1 MPPEIDFDV
10 ESIFKHYP
18 DMTMSKIQA
27 AMLKHNGRVN
37 LSKMI
42 NIEKSEFQYFKMTML
57 SINHK
62 KYPLKK
68 LMLNDCELTDGKFS
82 ALVPLICKFKSV
94 TLNGTQK
101 IGVSGWTTFSEYLI
115 KHGSKLEKLE
125 LKIAKTEASAMQLG
139 RKMEDFVEDLEEIDQ
154 AGWEVNDKVMELLA
168 PALARIKEVHLGQTA
183 ITEKGWETLK
193 KAIKSREEKQSAW
206 GTPNKLAILNLSL
219 MSRQNVKGEIKYIQ
233 PSHMKELSNVLI
245 KMEHVNLA
253 GQQLIRKA
261 PRKESNTEKSAE
273 KSETG
278 WQIFQKII
286 KETDSGNLRL
296 KSLDVTNCG
305 MDTDV
310 IQRLKRALPKKV
322 KMIIDEK
329 GQNHEDQTTS
339 CCGCCI

>member
-1 MPPEIDFDV
+1 MPPEIDFDI
-10 ESIFKHYP
+10 ESVFKHYP

-37 LSKMI
+37 LSKLI

-115 KHGSKLEKLE
+115 KHGSKLETLE

-193 KAIKSREEKQSAW
+193 KAIKSQEEKQSAW

-261 PRKESNTEKSAE
+261 PRKESNTEKSTE

-339 CCGCCI
+339 CCVCCI

>member
-1 MPPEIDFDV
+1 
-10 ESIFKHYP
+10 
-18 DMTMSKIQA
+18 MSKIQS

-62 KYPLKK
+62 KYPLKQ

-101 IGVSGWTTFSEYLI
+101 IGISGWTKFSEYLI
-115 KHGSKLEKLE
+115 KHGCKIEKLE

-139 RKMEDFVEDLEEIDQ
+139 RKIEDFVEDLEEIGTDQ
-154 AGWEVNDKVMELLA
+154 AGWEINDKVMDVLA

-183 ITEKGWETLK
+183 ITEKGWVKLH
-193 KAIKSREEKQSAW
+193 EEMQKVL

-245 KMEHVNLA
+245 QMEEVNLA
-253 GQQLIRKA
+253 GQQLIGK
-261 PRKESNTEKSAE
+261 PPGKESNPEKSHE
-273 KSETG
+273 KLETG
-278 WQIFQKII
+278 WQIFERIV
-286 KETDSGNLRL
+286 KESDSGNLQL
-296 KSLDVTNCG
+296 KLLDVRNCG

-310 IQRLKRALPKKV
+310 IQQLKRALSKKV
-322 KMIIDEK
+322 ELIIDKK
-329 GQNHEDQTTS
+329 GRNYEDLTTS
-339 CCGCCI
+339 CCVCSK

>member
-1 MPPEIDFDV
+1 
-10 ESIFKHYP
+10 
-18 DMTMSKIQA
+18 MTMSKIQA
-27 AMLKHNGRVN
+27 TMLKHNGRVN

-82 ALVPLICKFKSV
+82 ALVPLISKFKSV
-94 TLNGTQK
+94 ALNGTQK
-101 IGVSGWTTFSEYLI
+101 IGISGWTTFSEYLI
-115 KHGSKLEKLE
+115 KHGCKIEKLE
-125 LKIAKTEASAMQLG
+125 LKIAKTEASALQLG

-193 KAIKSREEKQSAW
+193 NAIKSHEAMQTAL

-245 KMEHVNLA
+245 QMEHVNLA
-253 GQQLIRKA
+253 GQQLIGKS

-273 KSETG
+273 KLETG
-278 WQIFQKII
+278 WQIFERII
-286 KETDSGNLRL
+286 KESDSGNLRL
-296 KSLDVTNCG
+296 KSLDVRNCG
-305 MDTDV
+305 MDTDA
-310 IQRLKRALPKKV
+310 ILRLKQALSNKV
-322 KMIIDEK
+322 ELIVDEK
-329 GQNHEDQTTS
+329 GRNYEDQTTS
-339 CCGCCI
+339 CCLCCK

>member
-1 MPPEIDFDV
+1 
-10 ESIFKHYP
+10 
-18 DMTMSKIQA
+18 MSKIQS

-82 ALVPLICKFKSV
+82 ALVPLICKFKWV
-94 TLNGTQK
+94 ILNGTQK
-101 IGVSGWTTFSEYLI
+101 IGISGWTRFSEYLI
-115 KHGSKLEKLE
+115 KHGCKIEKLE

-139 RKMEDFVEDLEEIDQ
+139 RKIEDFVEDLEEIGTDQ
-154 AGWEVNDKVMELLA
+154 AGWEINDKVMDVLA

-193 KAIKSREEKQSAW
+193 DAIKSHEAMQTVLR
-206 GTPNKLAILNLSL
+206 TPNKLAILNLSL

-233 PSHMKELSNVLI
+233 PSHMRELSNVLI
-245 KMEHVNLA
+245 QMEEVNLA
-253 GQQLIRKA
+253 GQQLIGK
-261 PRKESNTEKSAE
+261 PPGKESNPEKSHE
-273 KSETG
+273 KLETG
-278 WQIFQKII
+278 WQIFERIV
-286 KETDSGNLRL
+286 KESDSGTLRL
-296 KSLDVTNCG
+296 KSLDVRNCG
-305 MDTDV
+305 VDENV
-310 IQRLKRALPKKV
+310 IHRLKRALPKCKILP
-322 KMIIDEK
+322 KKEEFIIDMK

-339 CCGCCI
+339 CCLCCK

>member
-1 MPPEIDFDV
+1 
-10 ESIFKHYP
+10 
-18 DMTMSKIQA
+18 MSKIQS

-37 LSKMI
+37 LSRMI

-82 ALVPLICKFKSV
+82 ALVPLICKFKWV
-94 TLNGTQK
+94 ILNGTQK
-101 IGVSGWTTFSEYLI
+101 IGISGWTTFSEYLI
-115 KHGSKLEKLE
+115 KHGCKIEKLE

-154 AGWEVNDKVMELLA
+154 AGWEVNDKVMDVLA

-183 ITEKGWETLK
+183 ITEKGWATLK
-193 KAIKSREEKQSAW
+193 NAIKSHKAMQTAL

-233 PSHMKELSNVLI
+233 PSHMRELSNVLVQ
-245 KMEHVNLA
+245 MEEVNLA
-253 GQQLIRKA
+253 GQQLIGKA
-261 PRKESNTEKSAE
+261 PRKESNTEKSGE
-273 KSETG
+273 KLETG
-278 WQIFQKII
+278 WQILERII

-296 KSLDVTNCG
+296 KSLDVRNCN
-305 MDTDV
+305 MDTHV
-310 IQRLKRALPKKV
+310 IRDLKQALSKKGGKV
-322 KMIIDEK
+322 FFPDQKSRND
-329 GQNHEDQTTS
+329 EDQTTS
-339 CCGCCI
+339 CCC